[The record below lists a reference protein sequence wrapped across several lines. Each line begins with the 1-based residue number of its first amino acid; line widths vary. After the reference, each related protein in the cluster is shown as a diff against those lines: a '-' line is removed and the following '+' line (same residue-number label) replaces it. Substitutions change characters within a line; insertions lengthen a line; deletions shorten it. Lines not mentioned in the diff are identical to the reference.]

1 VAFDTDAYIT
11 GLAAT
16 HHLHPD
22 PADTDRA
29 ELTRRAVAAELADIK
44 ARTNA
49 LHQWSTTV
57 LAEHNREVA
66 QTLGRAPRPAPKRP
80 APTATSHNPASGRGN
95 RRRAPRR

>member
-11 GLAAT
+11 GLAVT
-16 HHLHPD
+16 HCLRPD

-29 ELTRRAVAAELADIK
+29 QLTRRAVAAELADLK
-44 ARTNA
+44 ARANA
-49 LHQWSTTV
+49 MHQWSTAV

-66 QTLGRAPRPAPKRP
+66 QTLGREPRPAPKRP
-80 APTATSHNPASGRGN
+80 APAATSRTPTSQRGN